1 MRLCGV
7 ELVKVESHED
17 MAVFALEKAP
27 PTDWPEWKEGEK
39 QKEKMSSLLLRDTE
53 KPMLINKC

>member
-39 QKEKMSSLLLRDTE
+39 QKETCLHF
-53 KPMLINKC
+53 C